1 MDTKIFK
8 NGIKFQCQGSAN
20 CCISRGSYGFVF
32 LSKND
37 LLKLSNFFKISFF
50 NFKKKY
56 CHTTNGFVHLKE
68 TRKNGECIFLKNNN
82 KCSIYKYRPTQCR
95 TWPFWPENMN
105 IKKWNKDVVNFC
117 PGIGK
122 GKLVNIEK
130 IEKLIKIDE
139 KNAKEIYKDKN

>member
-1 MDTKIFK
+1 MEKKIYG

-20 CCISRGSYGFVF
+20 CCISRGSYGFVL
-32 LSKND
+32 LSKKD
-37 LLKLSNFFKISFF
+37 LLKLTNFFKISLL

-56 CHTTNGFVHLKE
+56 CHTTDGFVHLKE

-82 KCSIYKYRPTQCR
+82 KCSVYKYRPIQCR

-105 IKKWNKDVVNFC
+105 VKMWNNDVVNFC

-122 GKLVNIEK
+122 GKLVNKKK